1 MAERTKVSKTER
13 LLNLI
18 SLMLRSRTPVPFAD
32 IAGSVVGYNDGA
44 RLDSIEKRFDRDKA
58 ELRNMGIPIDYVDT
72 GLAETSGYVI
82 PRDKFFLKPL
92 QIDHA
97 DALLL
102 TIAGRSGGVSASS
115 PLMRSAFES
124 AIRKLSVD
132 MPEVNQALTETPS
145 VLQISSGH
153 EKAGRV
159 LRTFCAAVYSRRSVR
174 FRYEG
179 RLDEAPK
186 ARAIDPYGLGI
197 SRGEWYAV
205 GRCQERDA
213 IRMFKLARIV
223 GDVSPIGPSDSSNE
237 FKIPVGFRMDD
248 HLHREPWAFGEGDPV
263 TVRVRLPREVALQMS
278 HQSGLEFKTVSDDD
292 GFSLVE
298 FPAKSPARM
307 INWIIS
313 LGPDARLL
321 GPDSL
326 IEDLKNRLDQLA
338 SLYTVGAGA

>member
-1 MAERTKVSKTER
+1 MAERTKVTKTER

-18 SLMLRSRTPVPFAD
+18 SLMLRSRTPVPFSD

-72 GLAETSGYVI
+72 GLTETSGYVI
-82 PRDKFFLKPL
+82 PRDKFFLQPL
-92 QIDHA
+92 QIDRA
-97 DALLL
+97 DAVLLA
-102 TIAGRSGGVSASS
+102 IAGRAGGVSASS

-132 MPEVNQALTETPS
+132 MPDVDHSLTETPS
-145 VLQISSGH
+145 VLQVSSGH

-159 LRTFCAAVYSRRSVR
+159 LRALCASVYSRRSVR
-174 FRYEG
+174 FQYEG
-179 RLDEAPK
+179 RTDEEP
-186 ARAIDPYGLGI
+186 RRRNMDPYGMGI

-205 GRCQERDA
+205 GRCHSRDA

-223 GDVSPIGPSDSSNE
+223 GDVSPIGPSDSSDE
-237 FKIPVGFRMDD
+237 FKIPSGFRISD
-248 HLHREPWAFGEGDPV
+248 HLHREPWQFGEGKDEI
-263 TVRVRLPREVALQMS
+263 VRIKMPREVALQLS
-278 HQSGLEFKTVSDDD
+278 HQTGLHFDVIKTD
-292 GFSLVE
+292 GDSAILE

-313 LGPDARLL
+313 LGPTARLL
-321 GPDSL
+321 EPKSL
-326 IEDLKNRLDQLA
+326 VDDLKKRLDHLGA
-338 SLYTVGAGA
+338 LYSVGAGA